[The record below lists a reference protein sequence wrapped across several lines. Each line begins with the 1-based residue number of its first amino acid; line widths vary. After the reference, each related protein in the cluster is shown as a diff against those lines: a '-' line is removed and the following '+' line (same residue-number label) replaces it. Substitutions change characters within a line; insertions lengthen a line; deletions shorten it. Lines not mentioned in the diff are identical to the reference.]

1 MLIIAAL
8 CFAYSLNSTV
18 FSQEVDRLEQLQS
31 KLDSYS
37 KYGLPKV
44 PWQLSFHQDSWEEEE
59 EEANLILEDSW
70 KELLDDPE
78 VHNLPH
84 LRLKVLILEMLPAIL
99 AQHSLFP

>member
-1 MLIIAAL
+1 MLIIARL
-8 CFAYSLNSTV
+8 GFAYSLNSTV
-18 FSQEVDRLEQLQS
+18 FVLSQEVDRLEQLQS

-70 KELLDDPE
+70 KELLDGPE
-78 VHNLPH
+78 VHKLTR
-84 LRLKVLILEMLPAIL
+84 LRLVVKT
-99 AQHSLFP
+99 